1 MTQVNCI
8 IVDDDI
14 FSTRVMSGF
23 VNKTGDVV
31 LAQSFTNAIDAIN
44 FLACNEGK
52 CINLIFL
59 DIEMPEINGIEFMQ
73 AVDMTQREVI
83 VYSSQGKYALESYE
97 YDVCDYLLKPV
108 SYARFIKAVSRARTQ
123 IDRRKGLVTAES
135 SEENVEEAG
144 SFTFIKDSCGQSHK
158 VRFSDI
164 VSVEARENYVVVN
177 TTKQEILVH
186 MPMKKMLE
194 VIPEDIVKR
203 THKSYAVG
211 LRFVVKIDKDS
222 VYAEYGQKEVKLPL
236 SRTYGDS
243 FKKGLC

>member
-14 FSTRVMSGF
+14 FSTRVMSGY
-23 VNKTGDVV
+23 VNRTGDVV

-59 DIEMPEINGIEFMQ
+59 DIEMPDINGIEFMQ
-73 AVDMTQREVI
+73 AVDITQREVV
-83 VYSSQGKYALESYE
+83 VYSSQSKYALESYE

-123 IDRRKGLVTAES
+123 IERRNGLTTIDS
-135 SEENVEEAG
+135 SDDNVDEAG
-144 SFTFIKDSCGQSHK
+144 NYTIIRDSCGQSHK
-158 VRFSDI
+158 VKFTDI
-164 VSVEARENYVVVN
+164 VSVEAKENYVVVN
-177 TTKQEILVH
+177 TTKQDILVH

-194 VIPEDIVKR
+194 ALPEDLVKR

-211 LRFVVKIDKDS
+211 IRYVVKIDKDS
-222 VYAEYGQKEVKLPL
+222 VYAEYGQKEFRLPL
-236 SRTYGDS
+236 SRTYSDS
-243 FKKGLC
+243 FKKGFC